1 MGDHSM
7 QKKLNLVV
15 AIIACAS
22 AVMFA
27 ASIFAADFHI
37 NPTVDSLGKKEHEQ
51 YVGSA
56 VSAVTQALGSPS
68 MVRDNQSDPAA
79 IDYVYIGN
87 NNVYTFV
94 VQREG
99 KQVTAAYKDKR
110 AGWEGGVYPGYPLK
124 KKA

>member
-1 MGDHSM
+1 M
-7 QKKLNLVV
+7 QKKLSLMVTIV
-15 AIIACAS
+15 ACAS

-37 NPTVDSLGKKEHEQ
+37 NPTVDSLSKKEHEQ

-87 NNVYTFV
+87 SQVCTFV

-99 KQVTAAYKDKR
+99 KQVTATYKDKR
-110 AGWEGGVYPGYPLK
+110 ASWEAGIYPGYPAK